1 MIRPTTP
8 TNPLPTDR
16 RATIFS
22 ATGLEEAEEAEEAEE
37 EAEEMEEGEEMEEEA
52 GLLLTNCRISKCPV

>member
-37 EAEEMEEGEEMEEEA
+37 GMEEGEEMEEEA